1 MNSIMEPLFAVAAT
15 AVVLFLVL
23 LVRGLFD
30 KQSAAEQQRLYGSG
44 DESSMSLQSIALVDP
59 PEPGPLARFDRWFDQ
74 AVARTGL
81 EASSAGVVAT
91 MGLLATLLG
100 AGLFYW
106 KGAIGFAVLGI
117 VLGVAVPLA
126 VVAYLQGRYRATL
139 QKQLPDALH
148 MLAGSLR
155 GGQTLEQGIEF
166 VGQQGAKPL
175 AQEFASASA
184 QLRLGVNAE
193 TALRSAAGRV
203 RLLDFDILVS
213 TVGLHRQIGG
223 NLALLMDRL
232 ATSVRDR
239 NQFRGQ
245 FLALTA
251 QGRAVAVAIGLAAPL
266 MLLGY
271 ALWEPEHVQG
281 FLTSATGWTTLAI
294 CAAMQAVGIVWL
306 WQILRVEY

>member
-1 MNSIMEPLFAVAAT
+1 MNTMIEPLFAVAAT
-15 AVVLFLVL
+15 VVVLVLVMA
-23 LVRGLFD
+23 VRGLFD
-30 KQSAAEQQRLYGSG
+30 KKSEAERRRLYGS
-44 DESSMSLQSIALVDP
+44 DSDSSMSLIALAEPVK
-59 PEPGPLARFDRWFDQ
+59 EPGPLGRFDRWFEQ

-81 EASSAGVVAT
+81 EASPAGVVAA
-91 MGLLATLLG
+91 MALLATVLA

-106 KGAIGFAVLGI
+106 KGAIGFAVLG
-117 VLGVAVPLA
+117 VAVGIGIPFGL
-126 VVAYLQGRYRATL
+126 VVYLQGKHRATL

-166 VGQQGAKPL
+166 CGDQGPKPL
-175 AQEFASASA
+175 ANEFASAAA

-193 TALRSAAGRV
+193 TALRSAAARV

-232 ATSVRDR
+232 AASVRDR

-271 ALWEPEHVQG
+271 TLWEPEHVQG
-281 FLTSATGWTTLAI
+281 FLTSPTGWTTLAI
-294 CAAMQAVGIVWL
+294 CGALQVTGVIWL